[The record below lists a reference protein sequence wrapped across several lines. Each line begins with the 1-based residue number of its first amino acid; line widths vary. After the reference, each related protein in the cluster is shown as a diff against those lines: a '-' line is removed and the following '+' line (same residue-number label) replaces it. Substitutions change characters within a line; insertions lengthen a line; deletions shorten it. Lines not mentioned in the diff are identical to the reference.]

1 MVLKELKRQTFSL
14 GMLLALIVGLI
25 MLTVGRF
32 PDLKT
37 YFALGLKIEY
47 DYMNTLTGALTSGGF
62 LVFTPL
68 IVVLPGVIQFCDDYN
83 YGYTRLIITRVS
95 KKNYLMQ
102 RYGATIIAGGIACML
117 PLLVVTIYAL
127 LTKEPPTDYYSHSH
141 WDIYNKFVEMWDG
154 KAVMFHICLMGFIF
168 GMVWASIGIM
178 FAVIIPNRYVALG
191 LPVAIFFVANI
202 ICNLFMD
209 QGGYKFSPVNMI
221 YVDVQDSMIHVIV
234 YQTVLLLVSG
244 VIYLLVGNRRL
255 KNA

>member
-14 GMLLALIVGLI
+14 GMLLAVLVGLI
-25 MLTVGRF
+25 MLLVGKF
-32 PDLKT
+32 PELKS
-37 YFALGLKIEY
+37 FLVSGNKIEY
-47 DYMNTLTGALTSGGF
+47 DYLRTLTTSLTSGGF

-83 YGYTRLIITRVS
+83 YGYSRLIITRVS
-95 KKNYLMQ
+95 KKNYLLQ
-102 RYGATIIAGGIACML
+102 RYIATIIAGGIACML

-127 LTKEPPTDYYSHSH
+127 ITKEAPTE
-141 WDIYNKFVEMWDG
+141 YNNFSYCTLYNRFIEMWDG

-209 QGGYKFSPVNMI
+209 KGGYKFSPVNMI
-221 YVDVQDSMIHVIV
+221 FVDVQDSMVHVIV

-244 VIYLLVGNRRL
+244 IIYLLVGNRRL